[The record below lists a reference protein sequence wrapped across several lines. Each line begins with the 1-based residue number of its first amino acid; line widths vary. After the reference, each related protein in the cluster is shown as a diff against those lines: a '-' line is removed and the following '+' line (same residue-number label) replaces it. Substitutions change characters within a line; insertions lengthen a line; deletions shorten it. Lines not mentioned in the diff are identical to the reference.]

1 MRTIPFPFPIDRAFV
16 PAHDQPDYFPFPLH
30 FCPCTCLVTIRSA
43 DVSDIPALV
52 ALEERCFTTDRL
64 SRRQFRYMLTK
75 ANAHV
80 LVSEAD
86 GSLNGYVLLLFSR
99 GTSMARLYSIAVDE
113 RARGHGIGQAL
124 VEAAEEAARERDC
137 AYLRLEVRK
146 DNGASI
152 ALFERLGYQHFGEY
166 GDYYED
172 HMDAWRYEKSLAPHL
187 SPDLVRVP
195 FYEQTLD
202 FTCGP
207 SAVMMA
213 MKALEPNMELDRTLE
228 LRIWREATTIFMT
241 SGHGGCGPYGL
252 ALSAAHREFGVELVI
267 NDERMPL
274 LDSVRS
280 EEKKEVMRLVQQDML
295 DEIQSLGIPLT
306 YGSLSVDDLKAR
318 FDAGGVPV
326 VLISSYRI
334 YGEKFPHW
342 VVVTGFD
349 DHFIYVHDPFVDYE
363 AGETPL
369 DSINMPIPRRDF
381 ERMARYGK
389 AGLKAVLVIYPKT
402 DTLP

>member
-1 MRTIPFPFPIDRAFV
+1 MIRPAEV
-16 PAHDQPDYFPFPLH
+16 P
-30 FCPCTCLVTIRSA
+30 
-43 DVSDIPALV
+43 DIPALV
-52 ALEERCFTTDRL
+52 ALEQRCFQTDRL

-80 LVSEAD
+80 LLSEVD
-86 GSLNGYVLLLFSR
+86 GLINGYVLLLFSR

-113 RARGHGIGQAL
+113 SARGQGIGQAL
-124 VEAAEEAARERDC
+124 VEAAEEAAREREC
-137 AYLRLEVRK
+137 AYLRLEIRK
-146 DNGASI
+146 DNSASI
-152 ALFERLGYQHFGEY
+152 ALFTRLGYEPFGEY

-172 HMDAWRYEKSLAPHL
+172 HMGAWRYEKSLAPNL
-187 SPDLVRVP
+187 SSDLVRVP
-195 FYEQTLD
+195 YYEQTLD

-213 MKALEPNMELDRTLE
+213 LKSLDPGLELDRKMA
-228 LRIWREATTIFMT
+228 LRIWREATTIYMT

-252 ALSAAHREFGVELVI
+252 ALSAAHRAFGVELVI
-267 NDERMPL
+267 NDDRTPL
-274 LDSVRS
+274 VDSVRS
-280 EEKKEVMRLVQQDML
+280 EEKKEVRRLVQEDML
-295 DEIQSLGIPLT
+295 DEILALGIPVH
-306 YGSLSVDDLKAR
+306 YGTLSVDDLRAR
-318 FDAGGVPV
+318 FDGGAVPV

-349 DHFIYVHDPFVDYE
+349 EHFIYVHDPFVDYE
-363 AGETPL
+363 TGETPM
-369 DSINMPIPRRDF
+369 DSINMPILKRDF

-389 AGLKAVLVIYPKT
+389 AGLKAVLVIYPKP

>member
-1 MRTIPFPFPIDRAFV
+1 MIR
-16 PAHDQPDYFPFPLH
+16 PAQ
-30 FCPCTCLVTIRSA
+30 
-43 DVSDIPALV
+43 VSDIPALV
-52 ALEERCFTTDRL
+52 ALEERCFEIDRL

-80 LVSEAD
+80 LVSDRA
-86 GSLNGYVLLLFSR
+86 GALNGYVLLLFSR
-99 GTSMARLYSIAVDE
+99 GTSMARLYSIAVE
-113 RARGHGIGQAL
+113 RDTRGQGIGQAL
-124 VEAAEEAARERDC
+124 VEAAEEAARDRDC
-137 AYLRLEVRK
+137 AYLRLEIRK
-146 DNGASI
+146 DNTASI
-152 ALFERLGYQHFGEY
+152 ALFSRLGYKPFGEY

-213 MKALEPNMELDRTLE
+213 MKALDPREELNRTLE

-252 ALSAAHREFGVELVI
+252 ALSAAHRGFGVELVI

-295 DEIQSLGIPLT
+295 DEIHSLGIPLH
-306 YGSLSVDDLKAR
+306 YGVLKVDDLKQR
-318 FDAGGVPV
+318 CDAGGVPV

-363 AGETPL
+363 AGEAPL

-389 AGLKAVLVIYPKT
+389 AGLKAVLVIYPKP